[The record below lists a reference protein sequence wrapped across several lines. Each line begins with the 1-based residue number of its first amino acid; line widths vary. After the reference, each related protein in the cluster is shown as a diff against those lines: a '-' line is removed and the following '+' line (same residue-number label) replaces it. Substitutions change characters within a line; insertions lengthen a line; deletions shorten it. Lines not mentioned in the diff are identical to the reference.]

1 MVELINLLTFALLIL
16 IGPPLILG
24 ILRKVKARLQNRIG
38 SPIWQP
44 LFDLTKLLKKDE
56 TISDTASWLFRFAV
70 AFNLAAGLYLA
81 MVMPWLTPKPEL
93 GNADLFLVLYLLAAM
108 RFFTLL
114 ASLDTGSAFGGF
126 AASRE
131 ATLSFLVEP
140 AAMLCLA
147 ALALV
152 NKSSDLNGIFSLANL
167 AHTPSILWPLCGG
180 GFFLASLVE
189 LSRMPI
195 DDTTTHLELT
205 MVHEALILESSGRNL
220 ALWEYANMLKLMVL
234 FGLCAQCFMRSCEI
248 IRGLSEAWLW
258 VGSLL
263 TLLTLACLVAIFE
276 SIAVKLRWT
285 KAPEFIAYALS
296 LSLVASLI
304 ALGVRAI

>member
-1 MVELINLLTFALLIL
+1 MVEPVNFLSFALLVL

-126 AASRE
+126 AASI
-131 ATLSFLVEP
+131 FLIKQHGLKRLFAYSSIENVGL
-140 AAMLCLA
+140 MLA
-147 ALALV
+147 AIGL
-152 NKSSDLNGIFSLANL
+152 GIG
-167 AHTPSILWPLCGG
+167 PPL
-180 GFFLASLVE
+180 F
-189 LSRMPI
+189 
-195 DDTTTHLELT
+195 
-205 MVHEALILESSGRNL
+205 
-220 ALWEYANMLKLMVL
+220 
-234 FGLCAQCFMRSCEI
+234 CA
-248 IRGLSEAWLW
+248 
-258 VGSLL
+258 GSQ
-263 TLLTLACLVAIFE
+263 
-276 SIAVKLRWT
+276 S
-285 KAPEFIAYALS
+285 
-296 LSLVASLI
+296 
-304 ALGVRAI
+304 